1 MKKTLLSTLLLAA
14 VGMSAQ
20 TVNTFYTI
28 SANTYQYQLAES
40 ATPLDESASGENVAW
55 NFSGLTAYGY
65 SSTATLAATAG
76 QEAEFPTTNTVVET
90 SGEFDATQFFLNNA
104 PGGGT
109 FLTAANSNGI
119 LLDYAAD
126 DAFLGIFPKA
136 YGAAAVAD
144 AVAGSFTYVTE
155 EDTYNGTFS
164 GTCTTSVDG
173 YGTLTTNVGTT
184 PAGTPVTRLK
194 IVQVFNVVS
203 SGFPVGTVTQTMYSY
218 YAATP
223 ADAPVFRT
231 LTLVMNLPIL
241 GLNNETTQSIESYY
255 DPLMATNPFSVN
267 KFIIAPNPVADVL
280 HFTGDAQITKV
291 TVTDA
296 AGRQVLQSAIANDV
310 NVSGLSAGIYYVT
323 AQTDNGSTTLK
334 VAKQ

>member
-1 MKKTLLSTLLLAA
+1 MKKTLLSAFLLAA

-28 SANTYQYQLAES
+28 SANTYEYQLAES
-40 ATPLDESASGENVAW
+40 ATLLDESASGENVTW
-55 NFSGLTAYGY
+55 NFSGLTAAGY
-65 SSTATLAATAG
+65 SSTATIASTDG

-90 SGEFDATQFFLNNA
+90 SGDFTTTEFFLNNA
-104 PGGGT
+104 QDGGT
-109 FLTAANSNGI
+109 FLTAASSNGI
-119 LLDYAAD
+119 MLDYAANN
-126 DAFLGIFPKA
+126 AFLGIFPKA

-144 AVAGSFTYVTE
+144 PISGSFTYVTE

-194 IVQVFNVVS
+194 IVQVLNIVYT
-203 SGFPVGTVTQTMYSY
+203 GFPVGTVTQTMYSY
-218 YAATP
+218 YAAAP

-231 LTLVMNLPIL
+231 LTMVMNLPLL

-255 DPLMATNPFSVN
+255 DPLMATTNPFEVN
-267 KFIIAPNPVADVL
+267 KIAIAPNPVADVL
-280 HFTGDAQITKV
+280 HFTGNAQVTKV
-291 TVTDA
+291 VVTDA
-296 AGRQVLQSAIANDV
+296 AGRQVLQSAANDV
-310 NVSGLSAGIYYVT
+310 NVSSLSAGIYYVT
-323 AQTDNGSTTLK
+323 AQTSKGNTTLK
-334 VAKQ
+334 IAKQ